1 MHPVVIL
8 FDRAHDAVGCDMKV
22 CLVVFIYI
30 RCVEKLFVTVK
41 ACNMPLYQ
49 KVTDV
54 ESRRQGDK
62 WKSQTATLHNF
73 VNACVR
79 LSSNEIHS
87 GCKFI
92 KIFGIDTI
100 IVKKLWFC
108 KNNKSISYGYGIIQP
123 GDFNEAGGSVVAYCR
138 RNGGVLNPAK
148 SSTIRSAGTP

>member
-1 MHPVVIL
+1 MHPAVIL

-92 KIFGIDTI
+92 KIFGFATI
-100 IVKKLWFC
+100 IVKKL
-108 KNNKSISYGYGIIQP
+108 
-123 GDFNEAGGSVVAYCR
+123 
-138 RNGGVLNPAK
+138 
-148 SSTIRSAGTP
+148 